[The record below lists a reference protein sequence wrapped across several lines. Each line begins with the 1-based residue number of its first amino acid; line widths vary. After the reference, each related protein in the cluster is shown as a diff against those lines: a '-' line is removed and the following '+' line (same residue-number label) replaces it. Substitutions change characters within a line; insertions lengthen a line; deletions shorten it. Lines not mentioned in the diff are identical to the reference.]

1 MEIKYWLAGLDG
13 EATEDRVDN
22 LDRKETELELSK
34 RFKIASA
41 LSREIGFGKDGIKI
55 LINDLQKV

>member
-1 MEIKYWLAGLDG
+1 MDG

-41 LSREIGFGKDGIKI
+41 LSRDIGFGKDGIKI